1 MIARDSMAQPR
12 SDTDV
17 CEPRNQHPV
26 ASRSPE
32 KQRCVEPERYGA
44 HNQTRGCLLGWNV
57 DVGDFSVASLNDRI
71 PALLA
76 GFGGGI
82 WLLPFRGI
90 SLNIGQTPF
99 DLIYLDANS
108 IVIDV

>member
-17 CEPRNQHPV
+17 CEPRNQQPV
-26 ASRSPE
+26 AGRSPE
-32 KQRCVEPERYGA
+32 KQRCVEAERYGA

-76 GFGGGI
+76 LAGASGCSRSGA
-82 WLLPFRGI
+82 LLSRMGK
-90 SLNIGQTPF
+90 LH
-99 DLIYLDANS
+99 S
-108 IVIDV
+108 I